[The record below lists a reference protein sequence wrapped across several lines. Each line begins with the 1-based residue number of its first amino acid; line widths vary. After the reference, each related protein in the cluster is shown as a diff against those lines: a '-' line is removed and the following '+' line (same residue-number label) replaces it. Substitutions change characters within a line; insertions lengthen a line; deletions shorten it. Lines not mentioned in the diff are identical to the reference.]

1 MAATT
6 RWKDTVVTDFEES
19 IVKLLDGVVS
29 DERISNIS
37 WDNWLIQKVFENNH
51 QVNLCGHMV
60 EYNVVRYAYDQ
71 TTTNEL
77 SPDDRTIRKEGLI
90 IVYKNGE
97 VINYIID
104 QNTSA
109 MKLLRKLLSY
119 TGRNELEK
127 NSFEFTDDFFMWL
140 IYRVYNANYSVEMV
154 PGDRRLQVDSIKGF
168 KGDTEDSLTQV
179 SATGESVMN
188 IISTLSFI
196 LESSSL
202 NQIKLNLDY
211 MEHPNISIKLQRNTV
226 NIYFEE
232 YQGCFERDGYEDR
245 YAKIYLMVYLEI
257 LPYLVQEYDSDLGND
272 AWGRNVKI
280 QFMKDVASTLM
291 EKVQNRIN
299 SIEIAEKIE
308 ESADSDRVD
317 HGIE

>member
-6 RWKDTVVTDFEES
+6 RWKDTVETNFEES
-19 IVKLLDGVVS
+19 IDKLIDSVLS
-29 DERISNIS
+29 DERISNIT
-37 WDNWLIQKVFENNH
+37 WDNWFLQREFENNH
-51 QVNLCGHMV
+51 HILLCGHDV
-60 EYNVVRYAYDQ
+60 EFNVVRYAYDQ
-71 TTTNEL
+71 TTTNDM
-77 SPDDRTIRKEGLI
+77 SPDDRTIRKEGMI

-154 PGDRRLQVDSIKGF
+154 PGEKRLLVDSIKGF

-179 SATGESVMN
+179 SAAGESVMN

-211 MEHPNISIKLQRNTV
+211 SGHPNISVKLQRNTV
-226 NIYFEE
+226 NIYMEE
-232 YQGCFERDGYEDR
+232 YQGCFENERYEEM
-245 YAKIYLMVYLEI
+245 YAKLYLTVYLEL
-257 LPYLVQEYDSDLGND
+257 LPYLVQEYGSDIGND
-272 AWGRNVKI
+272 VWGDEVKI
-280 QFMKDVASTLM
+280 QFMRNVAGTLM
-291 EKVQNRIN
+291 EKVQNRI
-299 SIEIAEKIE
+299 STIETRAENAPCTAE
-308 ESADSDRVD
+308 ETN
-317 HGIE
+317 